1 VKEQMEKIRTFI
13 AIPLPP
19 DVLEEFRRLISHMKA
34 VDAQVKWVR
43 PESIHLTL
51 KFLGGVESQKLS
63 HIFRAVETS
72 CANFEAFPLKIATQ
86 GAFPTLKRPRVFW
99 VGVIDPSTK
108 ILSDLQATIEES
120 LAALG
125 YPKEAR
131 TFKPHLT
138 IGRVKKPQPMDEVVK
153 AFLDYK
159 FPTIEFTAGEVHV
172 MRSQLTREGAIYS
185 VQKSVKLKDQEG

>member
-1 VKEQMEKIRTFI
+1 MEKIRTFI

-19 DVLEEFRRLISHMKA
+19 DVLEEFRRLISHMKT
-34 VDAQVKWVR
+34 VDSQIKWVR

-51 KFLGGVESQKLS
+51 KFLGGVESQKLPD
-63 HIFRAVETS
+63 IFQAVETS
-72 CANFEAFPLKIATQ
+72 CSNFAAFPLKIATQ

-108 ILSDLQATIEES
+108 ILSDLQASIEES

-125 YPKEAR
+125 YPKEGR

-138 IGRVKKPQPMDEVVK
+138 VGRAKKPQPMDEVVK

-159 FPTIEFTAGEVHV
+159 FPTMEFTASEVHV

-185 VQKSVKLKDQEG
+185 VQKSVKLKDRKE